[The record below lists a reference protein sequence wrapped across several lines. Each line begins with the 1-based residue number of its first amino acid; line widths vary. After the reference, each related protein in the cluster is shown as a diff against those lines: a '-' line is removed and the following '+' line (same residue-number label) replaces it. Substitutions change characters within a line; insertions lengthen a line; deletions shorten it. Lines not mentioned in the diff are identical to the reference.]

1 MAECPR
7 GERILP
13 PREVARLSDVSC
25 NGKDSG
31 SVGRRALCFEEI
43 DVPLLDDETWPK
55 RLDCSRKPEIRASP
69 RFYRYCSTC
78 TPSTFFFDDTEREE
92 RERESE
98 REKKRTSFK
107 RFEGFLCGFLSLS
120 DHFSFVCAGELL
132 ALKRIVSCETL
143 IAQREDAFW
152 KMYKISSLSF
162 EKN

>member
-43 DVPLLDDETWPK
+43 DIPLLDDETWPK

-78 TPSTFFFDDTEREE
+78 TLSTFFFDDTEREE
-92 RERESE
+92 RERV
-98 REKKRTSFK
+98 KGKRRGPVLRDSKDF
-107 RFEGFLCGFLSLS
+107 FVDFSLCQII
-120 DHFSFVCAGELL
+120 L
-132 ALKRIVSCETL
+132 ALFVPENCWR
-143 IAQREDAFW
+143 
-152 KMYKISSLSF
+152 
-162 EKN
+162 